1 MAMGLNEFSA
11 NEVINELDVKEIE
24 KILKYFGDEKDA
36 KIISKNI
43 IELRKIKKID
53 TENLLKIIDK
63 SKKKKII
70 KSIVQQKLS
79 KL

>member
-43 IELRKIKKID
+43 IELRK
-53 TENLLKIIDK
+53 
-63 SKKKKII
+63 
-70 KSIVQQKLS
+70 
-79 KL
+79 